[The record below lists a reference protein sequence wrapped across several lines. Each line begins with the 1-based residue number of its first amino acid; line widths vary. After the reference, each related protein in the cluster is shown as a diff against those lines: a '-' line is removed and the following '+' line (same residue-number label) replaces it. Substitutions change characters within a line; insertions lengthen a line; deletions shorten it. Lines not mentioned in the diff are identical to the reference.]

1 MQELQERIGDYVVER
16 LLGSGSSGKVKLA
29 RHVSTGQL
37 VAIKIIKKSIY
48 ETKPSIKE
56 KIQREVAVMR
66 IFKHSRLLKL
76 IEICESPH
84 HIYLVLE
91 YASNGELF
99 DYLAARG
106 HLSEEESMHFF
117 RQIIYG
123 IDFLH
128 SRSICHRDIKPE
140 NLLLDEH
147 NNVKIADFG
156 FARITNSDPLTSF
169 CGSVNYAA
177 PEIVSGIPYHG
188 FPADIWS
195 CGIVLYTLLTVCF
208 FAKVLSIFAFFSF
221 SPCFT

>member
-1 MQELQERIGDYVVER
+1 MEFAEKIGDYVVER
-16 LLGSGSSGKVKLA
+16 VLGSGSCGKVKLA
-29 RHVSTGQL
+29 RNMQTGQFA
-37 VAIKIIKKSIY
+37 AIKIIKKSFF
-48 ETKPSIKE
+48 ESKPNIKE

-76 IEICESPH
+76 LEICESPH

-99 DYLAARG
+99 DYLISRG
-106 HLSEEESMHFF
+106 CLSEAEAMHFF
-117 RQIIYG
+117 RQIIFG

-147 NNVKIADFG
+147 NNIKIADFG
-156 FARITNSDPLTSF
+156 FARIASSDPLTTY
-169 CGSVNYAA
+169 CGSIYYAA
-177 PEIVSGIPYHG
+177 PEIVNGVPYHG

-208 FAKVLSIFAFFSF
+208 LMKF
-221 SPCFT
+221 